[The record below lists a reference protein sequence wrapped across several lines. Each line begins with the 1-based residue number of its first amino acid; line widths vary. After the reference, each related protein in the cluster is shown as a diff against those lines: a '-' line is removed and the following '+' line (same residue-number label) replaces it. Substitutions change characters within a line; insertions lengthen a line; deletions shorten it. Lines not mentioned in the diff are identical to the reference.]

1 MLSFV
6 RLLGLPCHSA
16 MFADAAT
23 NPLTGIVSDGWK
35 SAKYGRRHPFLFA
48 APVPLSVSVW
58 FIFRPPAVL
67 LQPAV
72 KRADEDVAMYNR
84 TDGSANE
91 SQQLALFGWLAL
103 WTILSRAFLT
113 LYAVP
118 HAALGGEL
126 SDKPHERSQLFSGEC
141 NDCISISVW

>member
-1 MLSFV
+1 MV
-6 RLLGLPCHSA
+6 
-16 MFADAAT
+16 ADAIA

-35 SAKYGRRHPFLFA
+35 SAKYGRRHPFLLA
-48 APVPLSVSVW
+48 APVPLSVSLW
-58 FIFRPPAVL
+58 FIFSPPAAL
-67 LQPAV
+67 LQPAT
-72 KRADEDVAMYNR
+72 KGSDGDVAMHNR

-103 WTILSRAFLT
+103 WTILSRSFLT

-126 SDKPHERSQLFSGEC
+126 SDKPHERSQLFSGE
-141 NDCISISVW
+141 